1 MTRARMSA
9 LAPRPRRLRARIL
22 APCLVAAAGLAA
34 VPASAMATPPA
45 GFEAA
50 AAKQLYRS
58 HARAVGPAKL
68 PLAGPRVASASA
80 ARVSADLRALAG
92 HTGPAQVLI
101 SARSHDDVAALA
113 AEARRLGG
121 DVQVVRS
128 LGVIA
133 VRAHSAS
140 ALVAT
145 LGRDPRVAAIE
156 PDRTFSI
163 SADPADNVDPSTQI
177 PYGWAFQVVNAGPAL
192 AAVGGGSNRV
202 VAVIDSGVDVS
213 HPDLA
218 QRVVATFN
226 STNGSEDA
234 TDGVGHGTFVSGLIS
249 MINDNGIGGR
259 GVAGNTRIF
268 GIAADDGQGSFS
280 TRSLLVAK
288 DVAIRSGADILNM
301 SLGGGNI
308 SEGEA
313 RALEFAFL
321 SDVLPVAASGN
332 GAQRGNPVEFP
343 AAAVGGPRGQ
353 VGIGLSVGAVR
364 PDLQPA
370 DFSTHNAFVSVAA
383 PGAGARG
390 CSDGVFSSVPG
401 NATLIFDAGDP
412 CAPVFEGGFG
422 GGRYGYSEG
431 TSFATPITSGVAALA
446 WQAQPRL
453 ASEQVADV
461 VQRSARQTFGGPGWN
476 EFTGSGVVD
485 AQAAVDTARRYDVLA
500 PRFRT
505 RVRPRGRRHR
515 VEIFAGR
522 DRADAGDQ
530 RAGGVQY
537 ALAERLRSGR
547 LNFIVEPTR
556 RRVARTIS
564 RRGGREYLAIAC
576 DANGNC
582 ASRRLRFPR
591 APRRR

>member
-1 MTRARMSA
+1 MSS
-9 LAPRPRRLRARIL
+9 LAPCSRRLRARIL
-22 APCLVAAAGLAA
+22 APCLVVAVALGVVPSQAAAA
-34 VPASAMATPPA
+34 PPA

-50 AAKQLYRS
+50 AAKEVFHS
-58 HARAVGPAKL
+58 GAHAATAARL
-68 PLAGPRVASASA
+68 PLGGPRVAGASA
-80 ARVSADLRALAG
+80 ARVGADLRALAAR
-92 HTGPAQVLI
+92 TEPAHVLV
-101 SARSHDDVAALA
+101 SARSHDDVPALA
-113 AEARRLGG
+113 AEARRLGTG
-121 DVQVVRS
+121 VEVVHS

-133 VRAHSAS
+133 VRAAS
-140 ALVAT
+140 PAALVAA

-156 PDRTFSI
+156 PDRSFHI
-163 SADPADNVDPSTQI
+163 SADSADSIDPSTGI
-177 PYGWAFQVVNAGPAL
+177 PFGWAFDAVRAGPAL
-192 AAVGGGSNRV
+192 AAVGGGSSKV
-202 VAVIDSGVDVS
+202 VAVIDSGVDVN
-213 HPDLA
+213 HPDVGPQVA
-218 QRVVATFN
+218 ATFN
-226 STNGSEDA
+226 STDGSDDA
-234 TDGVGHGTFVSGLIS
+234 TDGVGHGTFVSGLVS
-249 MINDNGIGGR
+249 MTNDNGVGGR
-259 GVAGNTRIF
+259 GVAGRTRIF
-268 GIAADDGQGSFS
+268 GIRADDGAGSFS

-308 SEGEA
+308 SEGES

-332 GAQRGNPVEFP
+332 GAQSGNQVEFP

-364 PDLQPA
+364 PDLRPT

-383 PGAGARG
+383 PGGGTRG
-390 CSDGVFSSVPG
+390 CDDGVFSAVPG
-401 NATLIFDAGDP
+401 NPNLIFDAGDP
-412 CAPVFEGGFG
+412 CAPVFQAGFG

-431 TSFATPITSGVAALA
+431 TSFATPIASGVAALA

-476 EFTGSGVVD
+476 EFTGAGVVD
-485 AQAAVDTARRYDVLA
+485 AQAAVDAARRYDVLA

-505 RVRPRGRRHR
+505 RVRSSGRRHR
-515 VEIFAGR
+515 VEIFSGR
-522 DRADAGDQ
+522 DRADSGDR

-537 ALAERLRSGR
+537 ALAERFRNGR
-547 LNFIVEPTR
+547 LNFIVDPTR
-556 RRVARTIS
+556 RRVKRTI
-564 RRGGREYLAIAC
+564 RRRSGREYLAIAC

-591 APRRR
+591 ARARR